1 MYVFDWNTVGVAIG
15 YIGQG
20 VWLTLLVSISSL
32 VIGISLA
39 VPIGVMRSSKNKL
52 LVTFL
57 GFYVEI
63 FRNIPVLV
71 LIVWIYYVLPILTG
85 FNLGPFAAGILALS
99 LNTSAFL
106 AEVFRGGISGIAEG
120 QREASASL
128 GMNGLQTMVDVII
141 PQVIRR
147 MMAPMLNQFIVL
159 IKESALLSYIGVL
172 EILQRGDQISTQF
185 SRPLEAYTVV
195 AMFYLV
201 ICFSVSQIS
210 RIIERRL
217 AIPE

>member
-20 VWLTLLVSISSL
+20 LWLTMLVSLTSL
-32 VIGISLA
+32 AIGISLA
-39 VPIGVMRSSKNKL
+39 VPIGIMRASKNKL
-52 LVTFL
+52 LITLL

-85 FNLGPFAAGILALS
+85 FNLGPIAAGILALS

-106 AEVFRGGISGIAEG
+106 AEVFRGGISGISEG

-128 GMNGLQTMVDVII
+128 GLNSLQTMVDVII